1 LHDAK
6 LNEPEIEADSIE
18 SNDLHIDVL
27 RRIKDHLIATAYL
40 TSKDAEETPRNK

>member
-18 SNDLHIDVL
+18 SNDLYIDVL
-27 RRIKDHLIATAYL
+27 RRIKGHLTVTAYL
-40 TSKDAEETPRNK
+40 TSKDAEETPRTK